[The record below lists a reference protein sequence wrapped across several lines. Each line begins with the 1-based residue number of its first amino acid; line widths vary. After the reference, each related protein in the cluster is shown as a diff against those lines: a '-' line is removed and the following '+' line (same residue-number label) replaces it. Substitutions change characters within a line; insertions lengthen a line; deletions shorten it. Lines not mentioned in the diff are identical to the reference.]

1 LRTYRL
7 MPTTLSCALR
17 PIAGRWRLTFEVLPP
32 IYLITGLST
41 VFVGPLVGK
50 VSDSFGKF
58 PTFCFGNLVTLVM
71 VPIWTNIGHVPLVWV
86 IVVNVILFAGI
97 FSRMIPSQ
105 ALISAVPEPTK
116 RGAFNAIS
124 ASLQQFAGGVSSA
137 VAGLGNC
144 PDAEWGLR
152 AF

>member
-1 LRTYRL
+1 
-7 MPTTLSCALR
+7 
-17 PIAGRWRLTFEVLPP
+17 
-32 IYLITGLST
+32 
-41 VFVGPLVGK
+41 VGPLVGK

-58 PTFCFGNLVTLVM
+58 PTFCFGSLVTLMM

-105 ALISAVPEPTK
+105 ALISAIPEPTK

-137 VAGLGNC
+137 VAGLVIVQMPNGALEHFNWLGYIVMAIALVSLVLMYFLHKQV
-144 PDAEWGLR
+144 PEPTSH
-152 AF
+152 

>member
-1 LRTYRL
+1 
-7 MPTTLSCALR
+7 M
-17 PIAGRWRLTFEVLPP
+17 
-32 IYLITGLST
+32 
-41 VFVGPLVGK
+41 
-50 VSDSFGKF
+50 
-58 PTFCFGNLVTLVM
+58 M

-105 ALISAVPEPTK
+105 ALISAIPEPTK

-137 VAGLGNC
+137 VAGLVIVQMPNGALGHFNWLGYIVMAIALVSLVLMYFLHKQV
-144 PDAEWGLR
+144 PEPTSH
-152 AF
+152 